1 MLFHSTNPFTE
12 SRLGEWPVF
21 EENRIEALLAAHGM
35 QARIW
40 ATVPVSKRA
49 ALLVFLAQRLEAERE
64 SLAALITSEMGKPI
78 AEARAEI
85 AKCAFTARWYAEN
98 GEALLQPSIRDVGGR
113 RGEVHFRPL
122 GTVLGIMPWNFPF
135 WQALRFAVPT
145 LLAGNTVLLKHAPNV
160 TGCALALE
168 QLFADAGFRADVF
181 SVLLTDNAQ
190 TAAVLADRRVK
201 ALSFTGSTATG
212 RLLAEQCGRLLK
224 PSVLELGGSD
234 AFIVLEDA
242 DIERA
247 AQSAAASR
255 FINSGQSCIAAKRII
270 VHEAVYASFRQ
281 RFLERVQHLSIGD
294 PALES
299 TNVGPLAR
307 RDLVHQLIAQVK
319 RSVEAGA
326 KVLYQSG
333 IPENGFFHPITV
345 LEQVVPGMAVC
356 DEETF
361 GPVAPLIC
369 VPSEEE
375 AISVANA
382 SNYAL
387 GAAVFTGSEARFRS
401 VAAQLPAGACYW
413 NSMVFSDARLPF
425 GGNGPSGWG
434 RELAEYGL
442 HAFCNV
448 QSVLLG

>member
-1 MLFHSTNPFTE
+1 MPFHSINPFTL
-12 SRLGEWPVF
+12 SFLGEWPVF
-21 EENRIEALLAAHGM
+21 EENRIEALLSAHARRAGDWAAFG
-35 QARIW
+35 
-40 ATVPVSKRA
+40 VSKRA
-49 ALLVFLAQRLEAERE
+49 DLLVKLAERLEAEKER
-64 SLAALITSEMGKPI
+64 LALLITSEMGKPVV
-78 AEARAEI
+78 EARAEI
-85 AKCAFTARWYAEN
+85 SKCAFTARWYAEN
-98 GEALLQPSIRDVGGR
+98 GEAMLQPSVCDVGGR

-135 WQALRFAVPT
+135 WQVLRFALPT

-168 QLFADAGFRADVF
+168 QLFLEAGFPENVF

-190 TAAVLADRRVK
+190 TAAILADRRVK

-212 RLLAEQCGRLLK
+212 RFLAAQCGNLLK

-247 AQSAAASR
+247 AHTAVASR

-270 VHEAVYASFRQ
+270 VHEAVYESFRQ
-281 RFLERVQHLSIGD
+281 LFLQRVQRLAIGD
-294 PALES
+294 PALETS
-299 TNVGPLAR
+299 NVGPLAR
-307 RDLVHQLIAQVK
+307 LDLVHQLTSQVK

-326 KVLYQSG
+326 QILYQSEVPQTG
-333 IPENGFFHPITV
+333 WFHPIMV
-345 LEQVVPGMAVC
+345 LENTLPGMAVC

-361 GPVAPLIC
+361 GPVAPLMRAT
-369 VPSEEE
+369 SEKE
-375 AISVANA
+375 AVLLANA
-382 SNYAL
+382 SPYAL
-387 GAAVFTGSEARFRS
+387 GAAVFTASEVRFRS

-413 NSMVFSDARLPF
+413 NSMVFSDVRLPF

-434 RELAEYGL
+434 RELAAYGL

-448 QSVLLG
+448 QSVLVG